1 MNNHTEKKWNIN
13 KGQFIY
19 NIASGVAIITLF
31 VLFIFKFYAGGDSNR
46 GSRNNG
52 SGVNIA
58 YVNSDSVMNAY
69 VMVDTLL
76 AELQRLNDSLDKDIT
91 AREQTFQARV
101 MAYQQNLQNGTI
113 TTVDQAKQQEAALQA
128 EQESL
133 MNLRDMYLNEIAI
146 QQNNMNMRIIDS
158 ISIVIERNPEEFPY
172 DFVLGYTK
180 GAGILYASDQFEI
193 TSQVIEILN
202 ETYSE

>member
-1 MNNHTEKKWNIN
+1 MKENTEKKININ

-31 VLFIFKFYAGGDSNR
+31 VLFIFKFHAGGDFDK
-46 GSRNNG
+46 GVRNNG
-52 SGVNIA
+52 SVNIA
-58 YVNSDSVMNAY
+58 YINSDSVMNAY
-69 VMVDTLL
+69 IMVDTLL
-76 AELQRLNDSLDKDIT
+76 VELQRLNDSLDKDIT
-91 AREQTFQARV
+91 LREQTFQARV
-101 MAYQQNLQNGTI
+101 MAYQQNIQNGTI

-133 MNLRDMYLNEIAI
+133 MNLRDLYMNEIAI
-146 QQNNMNMRIIDS
+146 QQNDMNMRIIDS

-180 GAGILYASDQFEI
+180 GAGILYASDQFDI
-193 TSQVIEILN
+193 TDQVVEILN